1 MLIFANRSNELRL
14 AKKADFDLEKRVWT
28 VPEEN
33 NKVRKKQ
40 GGAIRRAIP
49 PLAEKI
55 IMEQF
60 AICTTWQRQC

>member
-49 PLAEKI
+49 PLAEKLSWSNLPFGRI
-55 IMEQF
+55 
-60 AICTTWQRQC
+60 TP